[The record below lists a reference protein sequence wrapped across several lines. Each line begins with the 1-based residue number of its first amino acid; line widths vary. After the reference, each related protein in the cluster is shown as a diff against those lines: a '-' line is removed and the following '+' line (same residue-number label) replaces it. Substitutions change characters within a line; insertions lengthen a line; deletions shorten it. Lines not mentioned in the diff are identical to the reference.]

1 MSAWRL
7 CRWRVARG
15 SRLATQ
21 AIPKDDN
28 LLISYF
34 VRLSLSFMHTHST
47 HCVLAYLTHFYWQRH
62 THRRGKAAG
71 KKDETKKRKE
81 GRAKSFPKLDPNVN
95 RRLLGFMTSRF
106 IGNEEWQP
114 VFFSSFRWCISYISF
129 HRSFFSSPAA
139 SIPLMLLLFFGFNEI
154 SRRRWETFSPHSF
167 SMRSLSGERFRMKLT
182 CKSIVDLERWRV
194 AAANFF
200 FFLLL
205 SIPCWMRRRWGR
217 VEVFGG
223 RWTGVLGL

>member
-114 VFFSSFRWCISYISF
+114 VFFFFSLVYFLY
-129 HRSFFSSPAA
+129 FFSSVVLFLTGRFHSAHVA
-139 SIPLMLLLFFGFNEI
+139 SFF
-154 SRRRWETFSPHSF
+154 
-167 SMRSLSGERFRMKLT
+167 RF
-182 CKSIVDLERWRV
+182 
-194 AAANFF
+194 
-200 FFLLL
+200 
-205 SIPCWMRRRWGR
+205 
-217 VEVFGG
+217 
-223 RWTGVLGL
+223 